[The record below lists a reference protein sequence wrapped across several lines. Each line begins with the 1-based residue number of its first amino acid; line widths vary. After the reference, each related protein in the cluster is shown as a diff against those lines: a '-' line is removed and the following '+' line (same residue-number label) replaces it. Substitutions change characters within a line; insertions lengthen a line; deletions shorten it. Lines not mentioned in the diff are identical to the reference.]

1 MAIPI
6 VAVGRGETRV
16 IFKQVSKSRTCHTCK
31 VSLLQFAQQIES
43 SHIGTAIRE
52 SMWAF
57 PILNLV
63 HLLGLIVAAGTIV
76 YWDLR
81 LLGLGLRR
89 SAVSELGRQLLPWTW
104 GGFGVMSVS
113 GLLLAWSEAGR
124 LYSNIF
130 FRMKMLFLLLA
141 GLNVLIFHSTVY
153 RSVSTWDNAP
163 ITPLRARI
171 AGALSLALWFGLIAA
186 GRAIGYSLDYGV

>member
-1 MAIPI
+1 M
-6 VAVGRGETRV
+6 
-16 IFKQVSKSRTCHTCK
+16 SHYSK
-31 VSLLQFAQQIES
+31 VSLLEIAQGIEH

-63 HLLGLIVAAGTIV
+63 HLLGLMVAAGTIV

-89 SAVSELGRQLLPWTW
+89 STVSELGRQFLPWTW
-104 GGFGVMSVS
+104 GGFSVMFVS
-113 GLLLAWSEAGR
+113 GALLAWSEAGR
-124 LYSNIF
+124 LYSNFF
-130 FRMKMLFLLLA
+130 FRTKVLFLLLA
-141 GLNVLIFHSTVY
+141 GLNVLIFHLTVY
-153 RSVSTWDNAP
+153 RSVSAWDRAP
-163 ITPLRARI
+163 VTPLPARI
-171 AGALSLALWFGLIAA
+171 AGAVSLALWFGLIAA

>member
-1 MAIPI
+1 MSHY
-6 VAVGRGETRV
+6 
-16 IFKQVSKSRTCHTCK
+16 FK
-31 VSLLQFAQQIES
+31 VSLLQVAQGIEA

-63 HLLGLIVAAGTIV
+63 HLLGLMVAAGTIV

-89 SAVSELGRQLLPWTW
+89 TAVSELGRQLLPWTW
-104 GGFGVMSVS
+104 GGFGVMLLS
-113 GLLLAWSEAGR
+113 GLLLAWCEAGR
-124 LYSNIF
+124 LYSNFF
-130 FRMKMLFLLLA
+130 FRTKVVLLLLA
-141 GLNVLIFHSTVY
+141 GLNVLVFHLTVY
-153 RSVSTWDNAP
+153 RGVSAWDRARV
-163 ITPLRARI
+163 TPLRARM
-171 AGALSLALWFGLIAA
+171 AGALSLALWLGLIAA

>member
-1 MAIPI
+1 M
-6 VAVGRGETRV
+6 
-16 IFKQVSKSRTCHTCK
+16 
-31 VSLLQFAQQIES
+31 SLLEIAQGIEH

-63 HLLGLIVAAGTIV
+63 HLLGLMVAAGTIV

-89 SAVSELGRQLLPWTW
+89 SAVSELGGQLLPWTW
-104 GGFGVMSVS
+104 AGFSLMFIS
-113 GLLLAWSEAGR
+113 GALLAWSEAGR
-124 LYSNIF
+124 LYSNFF
-130 FRMKMLFLLLA
+130 FRMKVLLLLMA
-141 GLNVLIFHSTVY
+141 GVNVLIFHLTVY
-153 RSVSTWDNAP
+153 RSVSAWDHAP
-163 ITPLRARI
+163 VTPLGARI
-171 AGALSLALWFGLIAA
+171 AGFLSLALWFGLIAA

>member
-1 MAIPI
+1 M
-6 VAVGRGETRV
+6 
-16 IFKQVSKSRTCHTCK
+16 
-31 VSLLQFAQQIES
+31 SLLQIAQAIES

-63 HLLGLIVAAGTIV
+63 HLLGLTVAAGTII

-81 LLGLGLRR
+81 LLGFGLRH
-89 SAVSELGRQLLPWTW
+89 SAVSEVGRQLLPWTW
-104 GGFGVMSVS
+104 GGFSVMFIS
-113 GLLLAWSEAGR
+113 GSLLAWCEAGR

-141 GLNVLIFHSTVY
+141 GVNVLIFHLTVY
-153 RSVSTWDNAP
+153 RDVDAWDHAP
-163 ITPLRARI
+163 VTPLRARI
-171 AGALSLALWFGLIAA
+171 AGGLSLALWFGLIAA

>member
-1 MAIPI
+1 M
-6 VAVGRGETRV
+6 
-16 IFKQVSKSRTCHTCK
+16 
-31 VSLLQFAQQIES
+31 SLLQIAQGIES
-43 SHIGTAIRE
+43 SHIGTAIRQ
-52 SMWAF
+52 SNWAF

-63 HLLGLIVAAGTIV
+63 HLLGLTVAAGTIV

-104 GGFGVMSVS
+104 GAFSIMFMS
-113 GLLLAWSEAGR
+113 GALLAWCEAGR

-130 FRMKMLFLLLA
+130 FRMKVVFLLLA
-141 GLNVLIFHSTVY
+141 GLNVLLFHRTVY
-153 RSVSTWDNAP
+153 RSVSAWDRSP
-163 ITPLRARI
+163 VTPLHARI
-171 AGALSLALWFGLIAA
+171 AGALSLALWLGLIAA